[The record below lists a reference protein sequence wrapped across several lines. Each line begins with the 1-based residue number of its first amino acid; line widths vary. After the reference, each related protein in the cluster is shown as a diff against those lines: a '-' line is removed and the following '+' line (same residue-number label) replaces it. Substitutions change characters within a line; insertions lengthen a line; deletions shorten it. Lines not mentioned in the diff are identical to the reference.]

1 MIPGL
6 WIKLDALAR
15 TCSPFAITLVLV
27 LFSIVPAHI
36 PGYARIAPL
45 FPLMAVYHWAVNRP
59 ELLPAIAVF
68 TIGLLVDTLGGTPIG
83 VNALVFLA
91 VYGVVVAQRRFLLGK
106 PFWIAWLGFAL
117 TAAVAALQT
126 WVLLSLFE
134 TTLLAPQAIVFQY
147 LTTLGCFPI
156 LAWILLR
163 WQRAYLRRN

>member
-1 MIPGL
+1 MKQGL
-6 WIKLDALAR
+6 WAELDALAR
-15 TCSPFAITLVLV
+15 KCSPFAITLVLV
-27 LFSIVPAHI
+27 LISIVPAHT
-36 PGYARIAPL
+36 PGYPQIAPL
-45 FPLMAVYHWAVNRP
+45 IPLMAVYHWAVNRP
-59 ELLPAIAVF
+59 ELLPAFAVF

-91 VYGVVVAQRRFLLGK
+91 VYGLVAAQRRFLLGK

-117 TAAVAALQT
+117 TAAAAALQT

-134 TTLLAPQAIVFQY
+134 TTLLAPDAIVFQY

-163 WQRAYLRRN
+163 WQRAYLQRN

>member
-1 MIPGL
+1 MIQGL

-15 TCSPFAITLVLV
+15 KCSPFAITLVLV